1 MTSEKSKLNHVVVGV
16 DRSPGARLAVSRSLR
31 LPLAPG
37 ARVTIVHVAPSGWKR
52 FAAAD
57 VEELA
62 GAIVHEAVSAAR
74 DEAQTAGAEV
84 SIHGEVRHGNL
95 TSELIAIAEQGR
107 AELIVVGRHGEGSF
121 TDLVIGSTAE
131 RLMRES
137 VLPVLIV
144 QQAVTG
150 PYRRLL
156 VGTDFDGSEQRAIE
170 AAVLIMEPPV
180 ESLHL
185 IHAINDADLGIA
197 YPYEGLPVPL
207 PGDVAALRESD
218 RASAE
223 LKMKELVERYQ
234 RFGATVETE
243 IIFSDPR
250 TALVT
255 ASQKKG
261 AELLCLGTH
270 QRQGLVRLAV
280 GSVAEGVSRHA
291 GCDVL
296 IAAPEVGDGGRETRE
311 ATATG

>member
-1 MTSEKSKLNHVVVGV
+1 MNSGARQLEHVVVGV
-16 DRSPGARLAVSRSLR
+16 DRSEGARLAVARSLR

-62 GAIVHEAVSAAR
+62 GAIVNEAVRLAQ
-74 DEAQTAGAEV
+74 DEAKLSGADV
-84 SIHGEVRHGNL
+84 TIVGEVRHGNL
-95 TSELIAIAEQGR
+95 TSELIAVAEHGR

-131 RLMRES
+131 RLVRES
-137 VLPVLIV
+137 ALPVLIV
-144 QQAVTG
+144 QQAAKG
-150 PYRRLL
+150 PYQRLL
-156 VGTDFDGSEQRAIE
+156 VGTDFDGSEQRALE
-170 AAVLIMEPPV
+170 AAVLIMKPPV

-197 YPYEGLPVPL
+197 YPYEGLPAPL
-207 PGDVAALRESD
+207 PGEVAELRESD

-223 LKMKELVERYQ
+223 LKMKELVERYRQ
-234 RFGATVETE
+234 FGTNVETE

-250 TALVT
+250 TALVA

-270 QRQGLVRLAV
+270 QRQGIARLAV

-296 IAAPEVGDGGRETRE
+296 IAAPHQG
-311 ATATG
+311 